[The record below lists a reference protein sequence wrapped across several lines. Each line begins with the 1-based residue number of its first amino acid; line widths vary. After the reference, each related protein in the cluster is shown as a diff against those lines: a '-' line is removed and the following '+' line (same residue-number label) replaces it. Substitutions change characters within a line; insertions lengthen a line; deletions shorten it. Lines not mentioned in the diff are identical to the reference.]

1 MLLCWFI
8 INVRLVW
15 ILFTYLDF
23 YNFMDNQKL
32 INKDLILR
40 ERLALQRTSMS
51 NDTTLLA
58 FIRTSLY
65 FTIAGMTVNTL
76 LKVNYG
82 VWVEIIFWIIA
93 AFILTIGIIKYI
105 KQKRSL
111 KDSEKHIGDYKLD
124 WETAK

>member
-1 MLLCWFI
+1 
-8 INVRLVW
+8 
-15 ILFTYLDF
+15 
-23 YNFMDNQKL
+23 MDNQKL

-65 FTIAGMTVNTL
+65 FTIAGLTVNTL
-76 LKVNYG
+76 LDVKYG
-82 VWVEIIFWIIA
+82 VWIEIFFLIIA
-93 AFILTIGIIKYI
+93 AFLLLTGFIRYF

-111 KDSEKHIGDYKLD
+111 KDSEKHIGDYKLK
-124 WETAK
+124 WEEAE

>member
-1 MLLCWFI
+1 
-8 INVRLVW
+8 
-15 ILFTYLDF
+15 
-23 YNFMDNQKL
+23 MDNQNL

-76 LKVNYG
+76 LKVNDG
-82 VWVEIIFWIIA
+82 VWIEIIFWIIA
-93 AFILTIGIIKYI
+93 AFILTIGIIKYF

-111 KDSEKHIGDYKLD
+111 KDSEKHIGDYKLK
-124 WETAK
+124 WEKGE